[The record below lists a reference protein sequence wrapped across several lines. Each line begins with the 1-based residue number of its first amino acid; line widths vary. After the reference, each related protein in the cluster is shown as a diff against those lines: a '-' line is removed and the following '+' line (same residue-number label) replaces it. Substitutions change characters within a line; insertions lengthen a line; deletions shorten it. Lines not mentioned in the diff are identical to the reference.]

1 MLESLFDKVA
11 GLRVPTKVFSCE
23 YCKSFKNSFFYG
35 TPPFAAFNYSN
46 QLKTFPEKTAS
57 KFQGKHA
64 TQFNRYEGLC
74 PANQTE
80 IHRGF
85 SNGVLRNFR
94 VASFESNFWGLLLK
108 RKERRRMTRSD
119 PCSFRFS
126 LFPGQLFIY

>member
-35 TPPFAAFNYSN
+35 TPPLAAFNYSN

-57 KFQGKHA
+57 K
-64 TQFNRYEGLC
+64 
-74 PANQTE
+74 
-80 IHRGF
+80 